1 LKLQYRLNLNRP
13 AKQLRETITVGLLKS
28 ARIIRSNYA
37 ALFSFLDL
45 DEIPDYHPDAETVYK
60 FSGKRIG
67 RRNRLYRTKDGR
79 IICADV
85 NGAYNILRKR
95 RPDAF
100 SKAKGVAAYVV
111 QPARLP
117 V

>member
-1 LKLQYRLNLNRP
+1 MIAYKATL
-13 AKQLRETITVGLLKS
+13 VGIQVEVTEESYTSK
-28 ARIIRSNYA
+28 A
-37 ALFSFLDL
+37 SFLDL
-45 DEIPDYHPDAETVYK
+45 DDIPVYDPNDETVHS

-67 RRNRLYRTKDGR
+67 RRNRLYRSKDGR

-100 SKAKGVAAYVV
+100 SKAKGVAGYVV
-111 QPARLP
+111 HPLRLA